1 MMRPLARRAAGD
13 DAHWC
18 AVQTHARAEDK
29 AAFHLSRQC
38 YTVFLPK
45 HLKRRKHARR
55 VEWVPAPLF
64 PRYLFVA
71 IDPAATRW
79 WSIHSTVGVSK
90 LVCFGRVPATVP
102 AAIIAEIE
110 ARQDENGLVKLR
122 PGFGFKRGD
131 KVRIIDGPLSDL
143 EGLFDGSSDEARVTV
158 LLDLMGRQ
166 VRVRVPA
173 ETVYACA

>member
-1 MMRPLARRAAGD
+1 MTRPSIADAAN
-13 DAHWC
+13 WC

-29 AAFHLSRQC
+29 AAFHLARQG
-38 YTVFLPK
+38 YRVFLPK

-71 IDPAATRW
+71 VDPGVGRW
-79 WSIHSTVGVSK
+79 WSIRSTVGVSN
-90 LVCFGRVPATVP
+90 LVRFGKMPATVP
-102 AAIIAEIE
+102 AEVIAEIE
-110 ARQDENGLVKLR
+110 ARQDESGMVKLR
-122 PGFGFKRGD
+122 PCLGVKRGER
-131 KVRIIDGPLSDL
+131 VRIIDGPLTDL
-143 EGLFDGSSDEARVTV
+143 EGLFDGASDEARVTV

-166 VRVRVPA
+166 VAVRVPA

>member
-1 MMRPLARRAAGD
+1 MTA
-13 DAHWC
+13 WY

-29 AAFHLSRQC
+29 AAFHLRRQG
-38 YTVFLPK
+38 YTVYLPK

-55 VEWVPAPLF
+55 IEWVPAPMF

-71 IDPAATRW
+71 VDPGATRW
-79 WSIHSTVGVSK
+79 WSIRFTVGVSQ
-90 LVCFGRVPATVP
+90 LVCFGKAPATVP
-102 AAIIAEIE
+102 AEIIDEIK
-110 ARQDENGLVKLR
+110 AHQDEHGLVR
-122 PGFGFKRGD
+122 MHAVCGFRRGD

-143 EGLFDGSSDEARVTV
+143 EGLFDGTSDEVRVTV

-166 VRVRVPA
+166 VKVRVRV